1 MSSNTRNS
9 TTVTTVNTAKYPE
22 GFHPEPGMPVK
33 LSLLRW
39 KLFQKANQEPNFR
52 FYTLRDRIFRRDTL
66 ETAYKFV
73 RQNGG
78 SAGVDGVTFQQIES
92 TVNGVKELLDT
103 LGEELKS
110 RCYRPLAVRRVYI
123 PKANGKI
130 RPLGIPCIRDRVV
143 QMATLLILEPI
154 FESDFL
160 NCSYGFRPGRNAH
173 QAVSEIQRNLESGRQ
188 EIYDADLSSY
198 FDTIDHQRLMSLL
211 RKRIADRSVLKL
223 IRLWLKC
230 PVVEI
235 DDKGKKHTSHPD
247 KGTPQG
253 GVISPLLANL
263 YLHQFDENFHRDKD
277 SPLYFANARLVRY
290 ADDFVVMA
298 RYMGRR
304 IINWIEKELELKQ
317 KLTINRSKTKI
328 VKMGNDEH
336 FDFLGFNFRYVKDRY
351 GRNKRYLNTT
361 PSAKSI
367 KSIKEKLKAMTSR
380 SYNVQ
385 LSRTIESINRVT
397 RGWKNYFNYG
407 YPREAF
413 RDVNYYM
420 LCRFQRFLR
429 NRSQRRSRPLRD
441 GESLYAGLKRYG
453 LIYL

>member
-1 MSSNTRNS
+1 
-9 TTVTTVNTAKYPE
+9 
-22 GFHPEPGMPVK
+22 
-33 LSLLRW
+33 
-39 KLFQKANQEPNFR
+39 
-52 FYTLRDRIFRRDTL
+52 
-66 ETAYKFV
+66 
-73 RQNGG
+73 
-78 SAGVDGVTFQQIES
+78 VTFQQIES

-253 GVISPLLANL
+253 GVMTPLTQLATL
-263 YLHQFDENFHRDKD
+263 SLKYL
-277 SPLYFANARLVRY
+277 
-290 ADDFVVMA
+290 
-298 RYMGRR
+298 
-304 IINWIEKELELKQ
+304 
-317 KLTINRSKTKI
+317 
-328 VKMGNDEH
+328 
-336 FDFLGFNFRYVKDRY
+336 
-351 GRNKRYLNTT
+351 
-361 PSAKSI
+361 
-367 KSIKEKLKAMTSR
+367 
-380 SYNVQ
+380 
-385 LSRTIESINRVT
+385 
-397 RGWKNYFNYG
+397 
-407 YPREAF
+407 
-413 RDVNYYM
+413 
-420 LCRFQRFLR
+420 
-429 NRSQRRSRPLRD
+429 
-441 GESLYAGLKRYG
+441 
-453 LIYL
+453 